1 MNTSAL
7 LAIAALCGITARRVC
22 DHMCSRLRSRRRIE
36 YLRYSIN
43 EANAHTMSGTAA
55 PAPQTPTG
63 PRPRPA
69 RSLIDTIGTGDRS
82 IRISAPPLFSE
93 RQAAFTVH
101 DHAASSGTALGG
113 PTWW

>member
-1 MNTSAL
+1 MNAPAL
-7 LAIAALCGITARRVC
+7 LAVAALCGVTARRLC
-22 DHMCSRLRSRRRIE
+22 DFVCSRLRSRRWIE

-43 EANAHTMSGTAA
+43 EGNAHAIPGPTAT
-55 PAPQTPTG
+55 APQTPTG

-82 IRISAPPLFSE
+82 IRISGLPPFSE
-93 RQAAFTVH
+93 RRAAFTVH
-101 DHAASSGTALGG
+101 DHAESRGTALGG